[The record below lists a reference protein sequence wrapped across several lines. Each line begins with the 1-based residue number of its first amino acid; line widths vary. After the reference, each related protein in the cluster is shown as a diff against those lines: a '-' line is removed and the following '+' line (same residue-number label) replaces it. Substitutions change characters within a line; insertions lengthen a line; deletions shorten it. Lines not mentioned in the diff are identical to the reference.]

1 MSRAGSQKALES
13 RRSSLGAAIGMGVA
27 VDVEAPSKPQLL
39 PMEEALLQES
49 SGSSAIIASAVAA
62 APDEPLGLLPGVFH
76 PEPPQMPTFASFKK
90 VPGGDGQGNHA
101 PKASLQRTQL

>member
-27 VDVEAPSKPQLL
+27 VDVEAPSKPQ
-39 PMEEALLQES
+39 LLQES